1 MQLGRERYYIVF
13 EKVRRMNVK
22 SETTPLERFLMELKE
37 LAHKEEEKGE
47 TEETIQNVITLYK
60 QKLTTYIDVNAKQT
74 SNNMCVK

>member
-60 QKLTTYIDVNAKQT
+60 QKLTTYIDVNTKQAN
-74 SNNMCVK
+74 NNMCVK